1 MISPKITEKI
11 PKKLDLSK
19 NYCSLVQYKSISPA
33 KSGFENYLK
42 EFKANDEGNALRTMD
57 INQEIKAKSPIDF
70 KEIANK
76 SLETSKYST
85 SSNNNYK
92 KVIENQKKFIGN
104 FHKQVYNTIAG
115 RIASPSYQE
124 YAKDKLKY

>member
-1 MISPKITEKI
+1 M
-11 PKKLDLSK
+11 
-19 NYCSLVQYKSISPA
+19 QYKSISPS

-42 EFKANDEGNALRTMD
+42 EFKANDDGNALRNMD
-57 INQEIKAKSPIDF
+57 INQEIKGKSPMDFKDF
-70 KEIANK
+70 KEISNK

-85 SSNNNYK
+85 NSNNNYK
-92 KVIENQKKFIGN
+92 RVIENQKKFIGN

-115 RIASPSYQE
+115 RIASPSYQD